1 MLRAKEMNDKE
12 DQKKR
17 AAKEASLLVK
27 DNEVIGLGTGSTV
40 NYLIEYIAERIQ
52 KENLHIRAV
61 PTSIATAECARRNKI
76 ELTTLAKNPKL
87 DIDIDGADQV
97 DPKINLIKGLGGA
110 LTREKIVASASHQF
124 VIVVDKSKMT
134 DTLGKDQVLPVE
146 VIPFA
151 VPLVTQELQGLGGK
165 PTMRIAKGSSEFYVT
180 DNGNN
185 VLDVDFGPIEK
196 PDVLGPLIKMIPG
209 VVEHGLFVEMANAV
223 YVGQSDKVQQIWK

>member
-1 MLRAKEMNDKE
+1 MLKAREMNDKE

-27 DNEVIGLGTGSTV
+27 DNQVIGLGTGSTV
-40 NYLIEYIAERIQ
+40 NHLIECIAERIQ
-52 KENLHIRAV
+52 KENLHIKAI
-61 PTSIATAECARRNKI
+61 PTSIATAEYARRNKI
-76 ELTTLAKNPKL
+76 ELTTFSKNPKL

-124 VIVVDKSKMT
+124 IIVVDESKMT
-134 DTLGKDQVLPVE
+134 KILGKDQVVPVE

-151 VPLVTQELQGLGGK
+151 VPLVTQELKELGGK
-165 PTMRIAKGSSEFYVT
+165 PIVRTVKGSPEFYVT

-196 PDVLGPLIKMIPG
+196 PEKLGSHIKMIPG
-209 VVEHGLFVEMANAV
+209 VVEHGLFVDMANAV
-223 YVGQSDKVQQIWK
+223 YVGLSDKVQQIWK